1 MTTALP
7 LSVLVVCTGN
17 ICRSPLA
24 EQLLAARLDR
34 SFLLS
39 SAGTFAETSSPME
52 PLSAELSRQYGGVPE
67 LHRARDLDVDMIRA
81 ADLILTATREHRAAA
96 VSMLPRAS
104 RYTFTLAEFARL
116 AAYAGESGEL
126 VASDPRLV
134 VQAAAASRGIA
145 PPPGD
150 PADDDIEDPYGRS
163 RATHERVATRIDDLV
178 SSIVGSFALAGG
190 TGR

>member
-1 MTTALP
+1 MTVALP
-7 LSVLVVCTGN
+7 LSVLMVCTGN

-67 LHRARDLDVDMIRA
+67 LHRARDLDVDMVRA

-104 RYTFTLAEFARL
+104 RYTFTLAEFERL
-116 AAYAGESGEL
+116 AAYAVASGGVEP
-126 VASDPRLV
+126 SDPRGIV
-134 VQAAAASRGIA
+134 AAAAASRGIA
-145 PPPGD
+145 PLLAD

-163 RATHERVATRIDDLV
+163 RATHERVAARIDELV
-178 SSIVGSFALAGG
+178 SSVVRSLTFAEG